1 MNRKYWIR
9 QLRSSAHLSEQLRA
23 VRRLR
28 TVQDL
33 PEVTAAL
40 CLTAVDTQRQSL
52 RAALMAALRDNP
64 RAEAYFLGVAGG
76 DGPVFLRKWALLN
89 LSLMGSRRAR
99 EVVLAAL
106 RDPFESVRRAA
117 AYHVALYTDEE
128 ARSAF
133 IGYFEANRSIC
144 LKDFM
149 AQVCLPLRQLYREVS
164 ALRITADTA
173 RLQPVAQVRG

>member
-40 CLTAVDTQRQSL
+40 CLTAVDTQRQPL
-52 RAALMAALRDNP
+52 RAALMAALKDNP

-76 DGPVFLRKWALLN
+76 EGPVYLRKWALLN
-89 LSLMGSRRAR
+89 LSLMNSQRAR

-117 AYHVALYTDEE
+117 AYHVAHYADEE
-128 ARSAF
+128 AKSAF
-133 IGYFEANRSIC
+133 INYFEANRSSY
-144 LKDFM
+144 LKGFL
-149 AQVCLPLRQLYREVS
+149 AQLCLPLRQLYREVS
-164 ALRITADTA
+164 ALGVTFDTA
-173 RLQPVAQVRG
+173 PIQPAAQVRG